1 VLETPPELRIYSW
14 NDVVRLT
21 QQLAGLVGTAH
32 SKPSV
37 IIAILRGGAFPG
49 LVLSHALGI
58 RELYAIK
65 VSTTLDETARAVKS
79 VPLVEGV
86 EALPNLRA
94 EHVLIVDDVTNTGDT
109 LTSAVRMVQK
119 LRSPASVLTA
129 TIVWDTVSPTGSIPL
144 TACAADLWADQT
156 HAWAVFPWESQDVAA
171 DHRWVEKANSNRT
184 ENGFSDTAPHLPRR

>member
-1 VLETPPELRIYSW
+1 MLETPPELRIYSW
-14 NDVVRLT
+14 DDVVRLT
-21 QQLAGLVGTAH
+21 QQLAGLVGAARP
-32 SKPSV
+32 KPSV

-65 VSTTLDETARAVKS
+65 VSTTLDETARAARS

-94 EHVLIVDDVTNTGDT
+94 EHVLMVDDVTNTGDT

-129 TIVWDTVSPTGSIPL
+129 TIVWDTVSATGSIPL
-144 TACAADLWADQT
+144 TFCAADLWADQT
-156 HAWAVFPWESQDVAA
+156 HAWAVFPWESQDVVAA
-171 DHRWVEKANSNRT
+171 S
-184 ENGFSDTAPHLPRR
+184 

>member
-1 VLETPPELRIYSW
+1 MLETPPELRIYSW

-21 QQLAGLVGTAH
+21 QQLADLVGTAR

-58 RELYAIK
+58 RELYAIR
-65 VSTTLDETARAVKS
+65 VSTTLDETARGVRS

-94 EHVLIVDDVTNTGDT
+94 EHVLMVDDVTNTGDT

-119 LRSPASVLTA
+119 LPISGINTHGNYRLGYSPSHRIDPAHLLRCRPMGRP
-129 TIVWDTVSPTGSIPL
+129 DTCLGCLSLGVARRYGSII
-144 TACAADLWADQT
+144 D
-156 HAWAVFPWESQDVAA
+156 
-171 DHRWVEKANSNRT
+171 R
-184 ENGFSDTAPHLPRR
+184 